1 VSDYSIYLIL
11 FLALT
16 IAFFAWVLAVL
27 GTALTHAGFTLSR
40 SADGEYLYIKRV
52 LLKRYESTVP
62 LARIQAVR
70 VLEGVL
76 RQPFGLAA
84 IRVDSAGFAEER
96 GVSIILFPLL
106 PSA

>member
-52 LLKRYESTVP
+52 LLKR
-62 LARIQAVR
+62 
-70 VLEGVL
+70 
-76 RQPFGLAA
+76 
-84 IRVDSAGFAEER
+84 
-96 GVSIILFPLL
+96 
-106 PSA
+106 